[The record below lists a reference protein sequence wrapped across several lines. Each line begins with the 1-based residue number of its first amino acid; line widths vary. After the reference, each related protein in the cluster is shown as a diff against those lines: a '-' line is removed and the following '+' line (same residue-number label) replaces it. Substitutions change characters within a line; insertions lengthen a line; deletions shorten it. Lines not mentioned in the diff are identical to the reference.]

1 MEEGKIEEKQTAE
14 ATAAVKEEISGKM
27 DTYLIGIYVTLCIM
41 SIVESFSASAQEIAM
56 TGSVYGPI
64 IKHIIFLMIG
74 TVLMIWIAKKD
85 FIKFPMPS
93 IIFSVLVVV
102 LLILTKFIGQNINGA
117 QRSISLLGFTVQPAE
132 LSKIAVVFLLA
143 ILLASNIKDKSVSKV
158 GLFSCGLVVGVFGS
172 LLVMQGMTNTL
183 LFMGISI
190 SMLLIGG
197 ISWKQLGKVLLFYIV
212 FGGALY
218 IVKSIHE
225 ESRLEDLDGLEQ
237 VEAKPMMRSETWQ
250 NRLTAWVEEVFDEDP
265 WTNEGILEEP
275 QKRHSYMAQAN
286 GGLIGVGPGQS
297 RETSRLPLAFSDYV
311 YSIVVEDLGFLGG
324 LFVAALYFCILFRAG
339 QIAKKS
345 RRAYPAMLVMGMA
358 TLIVMQAYFHMAIN
372 TGVFPVSGQNLPL
385 ISKGGTSIFVIC
397 AAFGV
402 MLSVSRTLPKGK
414 KKNTIEEKLPDSIMA
429 ANPTAES

>member
-1 MEEGKIEEKQTAE
+1 MEEGKIEEKQTA
-14 ATAAVKEEISGKM
+14 ATAKVKEEITGKM
-27 DTYLIGIYVTLCIM
+27 DTYLIGIYVTLCII
-41 SIVESFSASAQEIAM
+41 SIIESFSASAQEIAM

-64 IKHIIFLMIG
+64 IKHIMFLVIG
-74 TVLMIWIAKKD
+74 TALMIWIAKTD
-85 FIKFPMPS
+85 FIKFPKWS
-93 IIFSVLVVV
+93 VAFSVLVIV
-102 LLILTKFIGQNINGA
+102 LLILTQLVGQNINGA
-117 QRSISLLGFTVQPAE
+117 QRSFNILGFTLQPAE
-132 LSKIAVVFLLA
+132 LSKIAVVFSLAFLLA
-143 ILLASNIKDKSVSKV
+143 ANIKEKSISKT
-158 GLFSCGLVVGVFGS
+158 GLIFCGFVVGAFGA

-197 ISWKQLGKVLLFYIV
+197 ISKPQLGKLVLFYIV
-212 FGGALY
+212 LAGALY
-218 IVKSIHE
+218 MCKSIHD
-225 ESRLEDLDGLEQ
+225 ESQLEDLESIEQ
-237 VEAKPMMRSETWQ
+237 VEAKPMLRSGTWS
-250 NRLTAWVEEVFDEDP
+250 NRLTAWFGEVFDADP
-265 WTNEGILEEP
+265 RTNENKLKEP
-275 QKRHSYMAQAN
+275 QKRHSYMAQAH
-286 GGLIGVGPGQS
+286 GGLVGVGPGQS

-324 LFVAALYFCILFRAG
+324 LFVAALYFCTLFRAG
-339 QIAKKS
+339 QIAKRC

-414 KKNTIEEKLPDSIMA
+414 KKNSVEEKLPESIMA

>member
-311 YSIVVEDLGFLGG
+311 YSIVVD
-324 LFVAALYFCILFRAG
+324 
-339 QIAKKS
+339 
-345 RRAYPAMLVMGMA
+345 
-358 TLIVMQAYFHMAIN
+358 
-372 TGVFPVSGQNLPL
+372 
-385 ISKGGTSIFVIC
+385 
-397 AAFGV
+397 
-402 MLSVSRTLPKGK
+402 
-414 KKNTIEEKLPDSIMA
+414 D
-429 ANPTAES
+429 